1 MAADNNNNERTN
13 EMTSTDYWT
22 STAAAAAAA
31 PAAAA
36 HAATTPAAPRIRL
49 SQIER
54 EEKSSQHKFGICCS
68 CDAGLDDRADFA
80 ITVVAD
86 GIKVR
91 CNDCECYY
99 QVEESI
105 DTMFGS
111 CYDEWSF

>member
-1 MAADNNNNERTN
+1 MALDNNNNNER
-13 EMTSTDYWT
+13 MTSTDYWT
-22 STAAAAAAA
+22 SIAAAAAAA
-31 PAAAA
+31 PAAASA

-49 SQIER
+49 SQFER
-54 EEKSSQHKFGICCS
+54 DEKSSQHKFGICCS

-91 CNDCECYY
+91 CNDCESYY